1 MNRSLL
7 LSIGLIAVVIV
18 MSMTAYPSLPDRIPT
33 HWNLRGEI
41 DGWSEKSWGVS
52 LIPLTMTVLLLLFR
66 ALPWLSPKQFTM
78 NSFYSTYEFIV
89 LILLTY
95 LVYMQ
100 GVMLWSA
107 IHPHFNATRAIAGG
121 LCLMFATLGNVL
133 GKVRRNFWVGI
144 RTPWTIASER
154 VWNTTHRLAAKLFV
168 CAGAV
173 GLLAV
178 VVGLP
183 PMPLFGI
190 MSGGILFA
198 SLFPAAYSLYL
209 YKVLEHR
216 GELDASGNDLHE

>member
-7 LSIGLIAVVIV
+7 VSLGLNAAVIV
-18 MSMTAYPSLPDRIPT
+18 MSITAYPSLPDRIPT
-33 HWNLRGEI
+33 HWNIQGEI
-41 DGWSEKSWGVS
+41 DGWSDKLWGVS

-66 ALPWLSPKQFTM
+66 ALPWLSPKPFTM

-89 LILLTY
+89 LILFTY
-95 LVYMQ
+95 LAYIQ

-107 IHPHFNATRAIAGG
+107 INPQFNATRAIAGG
-121 LCLMFATLGNVL
+121 LCLMFAALGNVL

-144 RTPWTIASER
+144 RTPWTIANER

-168 CAGAV
+168 CAGA
-173 GLLAV
+173 GGFLAV

-183 PMPLFGI
+183 PMLLFAI
-190 MSGGILFA
+190 TLGGILFA

-209 YKVLEHR
+209 YKALEHR
-216 GELDASGNDLHE
+216 GELEASGNDQHE